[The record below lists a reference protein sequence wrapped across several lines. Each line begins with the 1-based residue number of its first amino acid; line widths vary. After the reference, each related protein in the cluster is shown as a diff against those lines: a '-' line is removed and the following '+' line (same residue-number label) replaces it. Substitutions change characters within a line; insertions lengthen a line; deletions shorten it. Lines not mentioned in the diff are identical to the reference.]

1 MWVWWSSAEKVR
13 FILVLCEQLVS
24 RFMTSSSPALA
35 SAGPAW
41 TSPATLRTDS
51 MVIFRTT
58 PTVTSSSIVS
68 FAPIVS
74 MWNHVGSLGSKTGS
88 PSTRKSTPLASN
100 SAFCWLSLV
109 LSAASCSLSSCSFFC
124 SLFSFSA
131 HHARSATLIAA
142 DTGPMI
148 LSAKLAPALAPLP
161 IALAPPAAPSA
172 AVVVAKVA
180 SPTVLA
186 TPTPTADSAA
196 TEPPPAL
203 PARWEVRLLFYLLP
217 CPIIP
222 WITACNVKNNM
233 ATCRGRCARRER
245 HAGCTHP
252 STEASDA
259 GAHFADDVD
268 VESIVLEQLH
278 ARGVELLVLDHLLD
292 EGLDAVDGHLRVLDC
307 FQELFGLHSQ
317 LIKELVR
324 ASLLHCVPDARSE
337 PSHTRCSQKSH
348 ARREKWGE
356 AHDGAGHPKAC
367 SRNLADCDSHVVGA
381 FAPPELFLEISICL
395 GLL

>member
-196 TEPPPAL
+196 TGPPPAL
-203 PARWEVRLLFYLLP
+203 PAAAV
-217 CPIIP
+217 
-222 WITACNVKNNM
+222 
-233 ATCRGRCARRER
+233 AR
-245 HAGCTHP
+245 A
-252 STEASDA
+252 ASDTPVA
-259 GAHFADDVD
+259 PTPPPRLAMPAPTSQTTWMSKALFWSNSTRA
-268 VESIVLEQLH
+268 VLSFWCLITCWM
-278 ARGVELLVLDHLLD
+278 
-292 EGLDAVDGHLRVLDC
+292 RVLM
-307 FQELFGLHSQ
+307 Q
-317 LIKELVR
+317 LMVISV
-324 ASLLHCVPDARSE
+324 SLIAFRSFLD
-337 PSHTRCSQKSH
+337 STRS
-348 ARREKWGE
+348 
-356 AHDGAGHPKAC
+356 
-367 SRNLADCDSHVVGA
+367 
-381 FAPPELFLEISICL
+381 
-395 GLL
+395 